1 MIEDLEKIDL
11 PEAEEEAA
19 PEEEEKKEESKG
31 SGDSTQKV

>member
-19 PEEEEKKEESKG
+19 PEEEKKEESKG